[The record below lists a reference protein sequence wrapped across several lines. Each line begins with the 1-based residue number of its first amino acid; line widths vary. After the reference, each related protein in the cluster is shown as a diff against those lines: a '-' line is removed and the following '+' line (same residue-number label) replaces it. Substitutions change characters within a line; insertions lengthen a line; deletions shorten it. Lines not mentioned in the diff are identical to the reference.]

1 MEVKYSKTKK
11 QIADEYGICTK
22 TLCKWIKSEQLE
34 IKRGLIKPKDQD
46 LIYKKFGI
54 PKSS

>member
-1 MEVKYSKTKK
+1 MEVKYAKTKK